1 MKVTPQ
7 IRQAFTGRVPEM
19 PSGSVLA
26 AIASLEEK
34 ISAPAAKAEAP
45 VVNVAA
51 PVVNV
56 EVPKPERC
64 GWRFDIARDSDGLI
78 KTITATPV

>member
-1 MKVTPQ
+1 MKLTPQ
-7 IRQAFTGRVPEM
+7 ARQALTGKVQDM
-19 PSGSVLA
+19 PAGSVLA
-26 AIASLEEK
+26 ALASLEEK
-34 ISAPAAKAEAP
+34 ISTPAAKAEAP
-45 VVNVAA
+45 VVHVAA

-56 EVPKPERC
+56 AAPKPERC